1 MDTSYRHTQ
10 YGNLNFTV
18 LILVAVL
25 ITVVAVAIIT
35 EGRLT
40 AAVIMIVVY
49 LLGAAM
55 FYNFTVEVDDDHL
68 KCWFGIGLV
77 RKSIPLSLVQSTE
90 TVVDPWY
97 YVWGIKSIPGGWL
110 YAIAPGPMVEIK
122 LKDGKIFHIGSDQ
135 AEKLKEAIDAAIQA
149 SG

>member
-1 MDTSYRHTQ
+1 MRSSYRHTQ
-10 YGNLNFTV
+10 YGVLNFII
-18 LILVAVL
+18 LFLVAIL
-25 ITVVAVAIIT
+25 IAVVAVAIIA
-35 EGRLT
+35 EGRLA
-40 AAVIMIVVY
+40 AAVVMIAVY

-55 FYNFTVEVDDDHL
+55 FYNFTVEVSDDHL

-77 RKSIPLSLVQSTE
+77 RKSIPLMEVQSSR

-135 AEKLKEAIDAAIQA
+135 ADKLKEAIDSACLTPE
-149 SG
+149 